1 MRIAIVEDEG
11 AVARRLE
18 RSLRTILGER
28 IEQLTIEPTLA
39 SARERLKGAAL
50 DLVFLDLNLNGRD
63 GFELLSD
70 AAAASFQTIVVSA
83 HEEQAIRAF
92 EYGVADFVAKPW
104 TEERLRVAVDRA
116 LGKETLTPA
125 RRVAVRH
132 AGSLELIDLSH
143 VLAIG
148 GADDYAELHL
158 ENGEKRLHEK
168 TLVMLERMLPPS
180 FARVHRSWI
189 VNFDHVRRWTPTP
202 GGRGALEVAAL
213 QVPVGRTYRSLVADR
228 IDRTGDHR

>member
-18 RSLRTILGER
+18 RALRSILGER
-28 IEQLTIEPTLA
+28 IEELTIERTLA
-39 SARERLKGAAL
+39 SARERVADRTL

-104 TEERLRVAVDRA
+104 TEERLRVAVERA
-116 LGKETLTPA
+116 LGRETLTPA

-132 AGSLELIDLSH
+132 AGSLELIDLSR

-168 TLVMLERMLPPS
+168 TLVMLERLLPPS

-189 VNFDHVRRWTPTP
+189 VNFDHVRRWMPTS
-202 GGRGALEVAAL
+202 GGRGTLEVAEL
-213 QVPVGRTYRSLVADR
+213 QIPVGRTYRRLVADR
-228 IDRTGDHR
+228 FEHEEDHP